1 MHNYHLGALPRQQNE
16 MRHEH
21 TNSDELIQVIRGNDR
36 AYMLIKKRVELAILA
51 TQVGSNEYLYET
63 KAVA

>member
-1 MHNYHLGALPRQQNE
+1 

-21 TNSDELIQVIRGNDR
+21 TNYDELIQVIRGNDR